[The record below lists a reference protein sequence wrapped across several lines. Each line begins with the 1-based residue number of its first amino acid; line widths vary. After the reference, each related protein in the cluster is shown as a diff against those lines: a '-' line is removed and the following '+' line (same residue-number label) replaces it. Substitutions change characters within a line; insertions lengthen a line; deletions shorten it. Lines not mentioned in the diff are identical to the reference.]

1 MNKIKPEKGQR
12 ITADMTVL
20 DIVNRYRN
28 TESIFKKYDKQ
39 TGECICCQALFD
51 SLRDVADRYK
61 LNLDQLLLEL
71 EDAIGT

>member
-1 MNKIKPEKGQR
+1 MNKIKPKKGQR

-28 TESIFKKYDKQ
+28 TESIFKKYDEQ
-39 TGECICCQALFD
+39 TDECICCQALFD

-61 LNLDQLLLEL
+61 LNLDQLLLDL